1 METTDRRQ
9 AERELQRAQA
19 SRDELVERLARAI
32 REDGTATPL
41 PGLLLRRASAPTELG
56 HGMSYLSFCV
66 IAQGAKEILLGEER
80 YRYDPAQYLIATAAL
95 PIATRIAEASPA
107 RPYLSLVLELDP
119 GLVASVMVEAG
130 HLAPRDQ
137 SSARAIDV
145 SPLDAGLLD
154 ATVRLIRLLDA
165 PAEARFLA
173 PLIRR
178 ELVYRLLIGA
188 QGGRLGHVV
197 APGGAPQRIAAA
209 VERIRRDFDRPVRIE
224 ELAREFGMSVSG
236 FHQHFKAVTAM
247 SPLQFQKSLR
257 LQEARRLM
265 LSEECDAASAGRR
278 VGYDD
283 ASHFTREY
291 KRLFGAPPLRDVGQL
306 REAAWESV
314 GV

>member
-1 METTDRRQ
+1 MGTTDRRQ

-19 SRDELVERLARAI
+19 SRDELVERLARA
-32 REDGTATPL
+32 
-41 PGLLLRRASAPTELG
+41 S
-56 HGMSYLSFCV
+56 
-66 IAQGAKEILLGEER
+66 
-80 YRYDPAQYLIATAAL
+80 
-95 PIATRIAEASPA
+95 
-107 RPYLSLVLELDP
+107 
-119 GLVASVMVEAG
+119 
-130 HLAPRDQ
+130 
-137 SSARAIDV
+137 DV

-188 QGGRLGHVV
+188 QGARLGHVV
-197 APGGAPQRIAAA
+197 APGGATQRIAAA
-209 VERIRRDFDRPVRIE
+209 VERIRRDFDRHLRIE

-257 LQEARRLM
+257 LQEARRLL
-265 LSEECDAASAGRR
+265 LSEEFDAAGAGRR

-314 GV
+314 GP